1 MSLFPKKTNKSYCW
15 KHRLEW
21 TCWLSTKPC
30 HPPFPKQ
37 GNVTAAQANA
47 AIRLREKS
55 SVFFV
60 CRKSQKK
67 IRWWRKISS
76 GSKNTDFFFQKG
88 DRKPNQFSTNS
99 LCLNCFFNQFS
110 ILAKMILYSSHPTS
124 TKKRL
129 RKIEWSECL
138 KKTSDPSMKKL
149 FLVSTSR
156 NIYIYMY
163 LLYQRTLVACF
174 PHQVYLCLKSLQVPR
189 GSDPIIWA
197 VPITIDPFIW
207 PTFFWVGRG
216 G

>member
-1 MSLFPKKTNKSYCW
+1 MLPSGSGKNPQFFSFAERAKKKYDGGE
-15 KHRLEW
+15 KY
-21 TCWLSTKPC
+21 
-30 HPPFPKQ
+30 PP
-37 GNVTAAQANA
+37 V
-47 AIRLREKS
+47 R
-55 SVFFV
+55 
-60 CRKSQKK
+60 K
-67 IRWWRKISS
+67 IRI
-76 GSKNTDFFFQKG
+76 FFFQKG